1 MEEAKRRCLA
11 LVGGG
16 NERREGLT
24 PRRGRSEKY
33 AILNN
38 FLASFGAVYSR
49 IDSYTF
55 NGCSS
60 YSRKKIFHAHFF
72 LLTTTIAIP

>member
-1 MEEAKRRCLA
+1 MGEKNFQIHRVTYYVSRSTIDRDSMEEAKRRCLA

-16 NERREGLT
+16 NARREGLT

-38 FLASFGAVYSR
+38 FLASFGAVYKDR
-49 IDSYTF
+49 QL
-55 NGCSS
+55 
-60 YSRKKIFHAHFF
+60 HF
-72 LLTTTIAIP
+72 